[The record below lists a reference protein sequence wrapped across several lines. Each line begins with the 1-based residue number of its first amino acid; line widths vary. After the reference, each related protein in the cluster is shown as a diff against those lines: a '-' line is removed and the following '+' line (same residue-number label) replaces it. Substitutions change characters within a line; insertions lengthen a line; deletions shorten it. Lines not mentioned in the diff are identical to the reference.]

1 MTSHIKFH
9 QKWQDSIISGTATI
23 KDALTAIT
31 KSGSFMACAT
41 SVSGELVGI
50 VTDSD
55 VRRAL
60 LSGAGLSDSVAQWVQ
75 RNPITG
81 ADGQSSD
88 ELLEIA
94 KLSDV
99 REIPIVDSKGCLSDI
114 FVLLMHQKQY
124 PVTGGKEKILGL
136 ATGPAL
142 PNAMLLLAGGLGTR
156 LRSVLKDKPKSLAQI
171 GDRPI
176 IQTIIQNGVRSGIR
190 KFYISVNYMAEK
202 IRNHLNDPVYEGIDI
217 EIVEENDRLGTAGP
231 ISLIAAKIHRPLVV
245 TNADVLTTLPIDLM
259 VRQHDET
266 KAEITCGVHRLETVI
281 PYGVFDVIEDRILG
295 ISEKP
300 RLVHLVSSGIYTISP
315 NLCQKVPPNVFFDMP
330 TLIQLAIDSG
340 GRVTPFLIHE
350 YWRDIGKPDD
360 FHSANLEYGEF
371 FGGL

>member
-9 QKWQDSIISGTATI
+9 QKWQDSVITETATI

-41 SVSGELVGI
+41 GKEGELVGI

-81 ADGQSSD
+81 SEGQSSD
-88 ELLEIA
+88 ELLDIA
-94 KLSDV
+94 KSSDV
-99 REIPIVDSKGCLSDI
+99 REIPIVDKRGRLTDI

-124 PVTGGKEKILGL
+124 PVTSGKEKILGL

-156 LRSVLKDKPKSLAQI
+156 LRSVVKDKPKSLAQI

-190 KFYISVNYMAEK
+190 KFFISVNYMAEK

-217 EIVEENDRLGTAGP
+217 EIVEETDRLGTAGP
-231 ISLIAAKIHRPLVV
+231 ISLIAANISQPLVV
-245 TNADVLTTLPIDLM
+245 ANADVLTTLPVDLM
-259 VRQHDET
+259 VRQHDES

-281 PYGVFDVIEDRILG
+281 PYGVFDILEDRILG
-295 ISEKP
+295 VTEKP
-300 RLVHLVSSGIYTISP
+300 KFVHLVGSGIYTISP
-315 NLCQKVPPNVFFDMP
+315 SLCRKVPKNVYFDMP
-330 TLIQLAIDSG
+330 TLIQLAIKDG
-340 GRVTPFLIHE
+340 GRVSPFLIHE

-360 FHSANLEYGEF
+360 FHSANAEYGVY